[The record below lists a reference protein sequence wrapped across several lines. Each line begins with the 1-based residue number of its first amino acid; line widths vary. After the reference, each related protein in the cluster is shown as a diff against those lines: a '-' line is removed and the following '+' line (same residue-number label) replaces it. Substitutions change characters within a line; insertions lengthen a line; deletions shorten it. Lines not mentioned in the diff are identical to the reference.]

1 MRADV
6 ASDAPEALN
15 LLRAA
20 VVAGQPYDFAVI
32 DMQMPGMDG
41 LTLARAIKD
50 DPSIA
55 NTRLIVVTPL
65 GNRPDEELMENC
77 GINACV
83 PKPVRQSRLYDAL
96 VNSLHERSAI
106 ASPSPRVSDAPKAVS
121 SVRILLAEDN
131 LVNQRLAIRQLLKL
145 GYAAH
150 PVSNGFEVLQELQR
164 QSYDIILMDCQM
176 PELDGYEVT
185 RRLRTW
191 EKETN
196 RPPTYIIAVTAH
208 ALDGDRERCVS
219 AGMNDYITKP
229 VHMVQLEAA
238 LNRALKRKAVPV
250 AQAAT
255 VLDPVCLA
263 GLKEL
268 REPGQ
273 PDPLLELF
281 DLFQTESVACLEKI
295 ERGVADQNSAATAQ
309 AAHTL
314 KGSASNLGAT
324 QLAAC
329 CAQAEK
335 LARASDWNAMPDL
348 VRHLKEELLR
358 VKSALDAELQRG

>member
-1 MRADV
+1 V
-6 ASDAPEALN
+6 DAPEALN
-15 LLRAA
+15 LLRGAA
-20 VVAGQPYDFAVI
+20 GAGQPYDFAVL

-50 DPSIA
+50 DPAIA

-65 GNRPDEELMENC
+65 GNRPDDELMESC

-96 VNSLHERSAI
+96 VNSLHERAAVVVPARQAAEI
-106 ASPSPRVSDAPKAVS
+106 ERTFSP
-121 SVRILLAEDN
+121 VRILLAEDN
-131 LVNQRLAIRQLLKL
+131 LVNQRLAIRQLQKL
-145 GYAAH
+145 GYRAQ

-164 QSYDIILMDCQM
+164 QTFDVILMDCQM

-185 RRLRTW
+185 RRLRLW

-196 RPPTYIIAVTAH
+196 RRPAYIIAVTAH
-208 ALDGDRERCVS
+208 AMEGDRERCVS

-229 VHMVQLEAA
+229 VHLSQLEAA
-238 LNRALKRKAVPV
+238 LNRALKRKTAVTGP
-250 AQAAT
+250 ANA

-273 PDPLLELF
+273 PDPLSELF
-281 DLFQTESVACLEKI
+281 GLFENESTVCVEKI
-295 ERGVADQNSAATAQ
+295 QRGVVDQNSTAAAQ

-324 QLAAC
+324 QLAAW
-329 CAQAEK
+329 CAQTEQR
-335 LARASDWNAMPDL
+335 ARAGDWSAMPDL
-348 VRHLKEELLR
+348 LRHIEEELAR
-358 VKSALDAELQRG
+358 VKSALNAELQQN